1 MHDQAK
7 LEDVPPS
14 ALALRR
20 LFFVSMVAITLS
32 SIVFYFLTQS
42 FAQVPFVG
50 FGCMDNGLM
59 ILFEHEIEMTIGE
72 EL

>member
-1 MHDQAK
+1 M
-7 LEDVPPS
+7 PPS
-14 ALALRR
+14 ALALKR

-32 SIVFYFLTQS
+32 SIVFYLLTQS